1 MISYT
6 LCYRKFYASRDNKFK
21 IKIFD
26 SDNLL
31 FLTLFYYMMSKMKYL
46 YNSISINIK
55 VSCNCDKNSLFLLL
69 YFFMN
74 SFKKL
79 FHMV

>member
-31 FLTLFYYMMSKMKYL
+31 FLTLFYYMMSKMKRL
-46 YNSISINIK
+46 YNSTSINIE
-55 VSCNCDKNSLFLLL
+55 VGCNYNRNSLLLLL

-74 SFKKL
+74 L
-79 FHMV
+79 FNDF